1 MDWEKKL
8 SPQNSVR
15 KGQYGKG
22 FLEHDIAALPGVQGY
37 LDEVLFEAQ
46 VRAEEDLKQHQMHWR
61 GDDDELDDVFLDV
74 FGGHSYIDT
83 AKGDIDRFLILN
95 DERGQMAAAA
105 IEYGHSAYTVTRE
118 KKDGTTVT
126 YQVGASEGT
135 FILHN
140 AVNLRAKGG
149 KTRMKRVKA
158 KTKNGRTKIQ

>member
-8 SPQNSVR
+8 SPQNSIR

-22 FLEHDIAALPGVQGY
+22 FLEHDIAALPGVQAY
-37 LDEVLFEAQ
+37 LDEALFEAQ
-46 VRAEEDLKQHQMHWR
+46 VRAEEDLKEHQAHWR
-61 GDDDELDDVFLDV
+61 EGDEMDDVMLDV

-105 IEYGHSAYTVTRE
+105 IEYGHAAYTVTRE

-126 YQVGASEGT
+126 YEVGASEGT
-135 FILHN
+135 FILHR

-149 KTRMKRVKA
+149 KQRMKRVKA
-158 KTKNGRTKIQ
+158 KTKNGRTTIK